1 MKLSKLF
8 GEVLN
13 ENNVWKKLE
22 SILKEGKQ
30 LDEGIGAQ
38 MSLYLEEANKV
49 IFDKFNIKP
58 NSEKGTYFIAGSAR
72 FYLYPELVVEM
83 IKLDPKFPPL
93 MGDLDIVIPNHD
105 IWRNAGLGKFLKNG
119 IYRPQLLVPQLSERN
134 IEAFTLWDPKKAG
147 GAYANV
153 EVRSQNAIIE
163 SSELD
168 FGYWFMGLEDVLDYK
183 GQMGRTK
190 EKPIAD
196 LINKHELG
204 GTELSP
210 EQRSSFLKDLA
221 MELTGKYNREIEK

>member
-1 MKLSKLF
+1 MKLSKIF
-8 GEVLN
+8 EETLN

-22 SILKEGKQ
+22 SILKQHNQ
-30 LDEGIGAQ
+30 LDEGVGAQ
-38 MSLYLEEANKV
+38 MSLYLQEANKV

-83 IKLDPKFPPL
+83 VKLDPTFPTL
-93 MGDLDIVIPNHD
+93 MGDLDIVIPNPE
-105 IWRNAGLGKFLKNG
+105 IWKNAGLGKFLETG
-119 IYRPQLLVPQLSERN
+119 IYRPLSEKN
-134 IEAFTLWDPKKAG
+134 IEAFTVWDPSKAG

-153 EVRSQNAIIE
+153 EVRSQSDIIA

-196 LINKHELG
+196 LINKHEQG
-204 GTELSP
+204 GTELSA
-210 EQRSSFLKDLA
+210 EERSSFLKDLA
-221 MELTGKYNREIEK
+221 IMLTGKYNREIEK

>member
-1 MKLSKLF
+1 MKLSKIF
-8 GEVLN
+8 EETLN
-13 ENNVWKKLE
+13 ENNVWKKLG
-22 SILKEGKQ
+22 SMLKQHNQ
-30 LDEGIGAQ
+30 LDEGVGAQ
-38 MSLYLEEANKV
+38 MSLYLAEANKV
-49 IFDKFNIKP
+49 IFDKFNINP

-83 IKLDPKFPPL
+83 IKLDSSFPSL

-105 IWRNAGLGKFLKNG
+105 IWRNAGLGELLETG
-119 IYRPQLLVPQLSERN
+119 IYRPKAKFN

-153 EVRSQNAIIE
+153 EVRSQSDIIA

-196 LINKHELG
+196 LINKHEQG

-210 EQRSSFLKDLA
+210 EERSSFLKDLA
-221 MELTGKYNREIEK
+221 IILTGKYNREIEK

>member
-1 MKLSKLF
+1 MKLSKIF
-8 GEVLN
+8 EETLN

-22 SILKEGKQ
+22 SILKQGNQ

-83 IKLDPKFPPL
+83 IKLDPSFPSL

-105 IWRNAGLGKFLKNG
+105 IWRNAGLGELLETG
-119 IYRPQLLVPQLSERN
+119 IYRPKAKFN

-153 EVRSQNAIIE
+153 EVRSQSDIIA

-196 LINKHELG
+196 LINKHEQG
-204 GTELSP
+204 GTELSL
-210 EQRSSFLKDLA
+210 EERSSFLKDLA
-221 MELTGKYNREIEK
+221 IILTGKYNREIEK